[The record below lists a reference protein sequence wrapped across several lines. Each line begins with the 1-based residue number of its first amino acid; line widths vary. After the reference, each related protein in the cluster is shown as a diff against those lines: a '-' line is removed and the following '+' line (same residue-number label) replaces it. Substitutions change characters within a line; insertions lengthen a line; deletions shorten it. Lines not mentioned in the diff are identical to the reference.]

1 MASLLSTWL
10 ALLVLSSSP
19 MAAGYP
25 SGGRDSNSTMT
36 QNPANVLW
44 RRDTDPTDFSWISK
58 WAAIG
63 DSFTA
68 GIGSGYQLGIP
79 LTEDWFCSRY
89 SYSWVK
95 ILNYAFGP
103 TVTDFQ
109 YPACSGDRTEQIF
122 NQAVNL
128 NGPLDLV
135 MMTAGGNDLCL
146 VSSSVHV
153 GCPYKS

>member
-1 MASLLSTWL
+1 MASLLSSWL
-10 ALLVLSSSP
+10 AVLVLLLSSP
-19 MAAGYP
+19 LAAGYP
-25 SGGRDSNSTMT
+25 RSVRHDSNSTSPS
-36 QNPANVLW
+36 PATVLM
-44 RRDTDPTDFSWISK
+44 RRDTDPTDFSWITR

-79 LTEDWFCSRY
+79 LTDDWKCSRY

-103 TVTDFQ
+103 TVKSFQ

-122 NQAVNL
+122 NQALNL

-146 VSSSVHV
+146 VSSTKNTS
-153 GCPYKS
+153 YAQN